1 MAKETAATLWSGTDF
16 QYIFHILNDAETAAI
31 NISGWTLSWKVKRR
45 RTHADVDAVLTKT
58 PAIAGAYN
66 ADTSLNLQ
74 RATVSVEDVDT
85 DSLTARTYV
94 YELKRMD
101 AGAETVLAY
110 GDLEL
115 MQSVHRT

>member
-16 QYIFHILNDAETAAI
+16 QYIFHILNDAETAAV
-31 NISGWTLSWKVKRR
+31 NIAGWTLSWKVKIKRS
-45 RTHADVDAVLTKT
+45 HADGDAVLTKT
-58 PAIAGAYN
+58 PTIAGTYN
-66 ADTSLNLQ
+66 ADTTLNLQ

-85 DSLTARTYV
+85 DSLAARTYV

-101 AGAETVLAY
+101 AGAETILAY

-115 MQSVHRT
+115 SQSVHRS